1 MLGAELL
8 YFTTCNKIISDNYI
22 NNYLIKKWICMNTCG
37 DFLENV
43 KTIQEELEGNLMGLG
58 REKIKQLETSFQQTL
73 KAEISFHNALYNL
86 S

>member
-1 MLGAELL
+1 
-8 YFTTCNKIISDNYI
+8 
-22 NNYLIKKWICMNTCG
+22 MNTCG